1 MIKQR
6 NIVMILILFVIT
18 LGIYG
23 LYWFYS
29 TANELIQRNKQDE
42 NPFIWLIMA
51 LIPIVNLFAIWKH
64 AQAVELMTEKRV
76 NGMVLFLLWVVIIP
90 VAIIVTQMELNKLAG
105 QATAN
110 SVEAPATSEESAPSS
125 EEAPASSEEPPN
137 TSGESSTGN
146 QG

>member
-6 NIVMILILFVIT
+6 NIVMVLILFVIT

-64 AQAVELMTEKRV
+64 AQAVELMTEKKV
-76 NGMVLFLLWVVIIP
+76 NGMVLFLLWVVIAP
-90 VAIIVTQMELNKLAG
+90 VAIIVTQMELNKRAG
-105 QATAN
+105 QATAT
-110 SVEAPATSEESAPSS
+110 SGEAPATSEEASSTTEESSAGS
-125 EEAPASSEEPPN
+125 EETSSGDQE
-137 TSGESSTGN
+137 
-146 QG
+146 

>member
-1 MIKQR
+1 MIKHR
-6 NIVMILILFVIT
+6 NIVMVLILFVIT
-18 LGIYG
+18 FGIYG

-64 AQAVELMTEKRV
+64 AQAVELMTEEKV
-76 NGMVLFLLWVVIIP
+76 NGMVLFLLWVVIAP
-90 VAIIVTQMELNKLAG
+90 VAIIVTQMELNKRAG
-105 QATAN
+105 QATA
-110 SVEAPATSEESAPSS
+110 SADEAPATS
-125 EEAPASSEEPPN
+125 EEAPASSEEPPT